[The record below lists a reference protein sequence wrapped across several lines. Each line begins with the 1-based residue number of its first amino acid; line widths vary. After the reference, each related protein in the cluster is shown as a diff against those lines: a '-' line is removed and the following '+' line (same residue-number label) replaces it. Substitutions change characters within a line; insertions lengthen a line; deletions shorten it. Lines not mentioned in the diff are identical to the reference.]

1 MGVVCTH
8 DNVLMVQLPDSG
20 IQGSHEWDLWRDQ
33 GLGFKSLLRLGWLVD
48 SFIQKDSHLGSS
60 PGMGRTG
67 LTKHIAGPEMECFVF
82 PNSVVHSVICRGF
95 RCTQIKITG
104 KFHVI
109 QLMHLHS
116 IIWTSHISHDFYYH
130 CNDTFPTLP
139 ASPPSYSPQS
149 NSVRNNSFALNPFEG
164 SLPVP

>member
-1 MGVVCTH
+1 MNGIYGGIRDWGSSH
-8 DNVLMVQLPDSG
+8 FSG
-20 IQGSHEWDLWRDQ
+20 WD
-33 GLGFKSLLRLGWLVD
+33 GWLIA
-48 SFIQKDSHLGSS
+48 SFRRI
-60 PGMGRTG
+60 
-67 LTKHIAGPEMECFVF
+67 LTWALHQGWAGQAWQRQHIAGPEMECFVF

-95 RCTQIKITG
+95 RCTQIKMTG